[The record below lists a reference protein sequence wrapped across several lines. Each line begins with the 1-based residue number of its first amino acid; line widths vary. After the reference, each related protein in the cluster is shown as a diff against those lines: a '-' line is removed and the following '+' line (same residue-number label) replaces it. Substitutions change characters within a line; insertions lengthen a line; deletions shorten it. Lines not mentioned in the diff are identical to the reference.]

1 MSALKHSTN
10 KSLGFRKHVEKI
22 SSGEIFGSVTEAAK
36 AAGVGIT
43 EMSHHLNGRRKH
55 IRGET
60 YRFTGESSPVEYPP
74 SHGNPDIGKIDRRK
88 RVVKLSTGEVF
99 DSVNDASSHAG
110 VDKSTMSKHL
120 NGRCR
125 HIRGETYH
133 FEGQAPKVDVTQ
145 PVSRLRKRV
154 VKLSTGEIFDSV
166 NDASSHAGVGKSTM
180 SRHLNGHARHAN
192 GEIYHFEGQTP
203 KFVTA
208 PSRFSLRKPVLNVST
223 GEVFDSLTEAANH
236 AGVHKTTMSE
246 CVNGKINHVRGDLY
260 MFLSE

>member
-1 MSALKHSTN
+1 MSALKHSAEKPT
-10 KSLGFRKHVEKI
+10 GRRKHVEKV
-22 SSGEIFGSVTEAAK
+22 SSGEIFISVTEAAK

-60 YRFTGESSPVEYPP
+60 YRFTGETSAVEYSP
-74 SHGNPDIGKIDRRK
+74 SHGNPDLWKIDRRKRVVKLSTGEAFDSVTDAASHAGVGKSTMSRHLNGHCRHIHGETYHFEGQEPKVDMTKPISRLRK

-110 VDKSTMSKHL
+110 V
-120 NGRCR
+120 
-125 HIRGETYH
+125 
-133 FEGQAPKVDVTQ
+133 
-145 PVSRLRKRV
+145 
-154 VKLSTGEIFDSV
+154 
-166 NDASSHAGVGKSTM
+166 GKSTM
-180 SRHLNGHARHAN
+180 SRHLNGYARHAN
-192 GEIYHFEGQTP
+192 GEIYHFEGQEPKVVTTP
-203 KFVTA
+203 FRSSK
-208 PSRFSLRKPVLNVST
+208 RKPVINVST

-260 MFLSE
+260 MFLSA

>member
-1 MSALKHSTN
+1 MSALKHSA
-10 KSLGFRKHVEKI
+10 KPSIGLRKHVEKV

-36 AAGVGIT
+36 AAGVDVPA
-43 EMSHHLNGRRKH
+43 MSNHLNGRRKDIH
-55 IRGET
+55 GET
-60 YRFTGESSPVEYPP
+60 YRFTGETSPIEYSP
-74 SHGNPDIGKIDRRK
+74 SHGNPNIGLIDTRK
-88 RVVKLSTGEVF
+88 RVVKLSTGEV
-99 DSVNDASSHAG
+99 
-110 VDKSTMSKHL
+110 
-120 NGRCR
+120 
-125 HIRGETYH
+125 
-133 FEGQAPKVDVTQ
+133 
-145 PVSRLRKRV
+145 
-154 VKLSTGEIFDSV
+154 FDSV

-180 SRHLNGHARHAN
+180 SRHLNGHASHAN

-223 GEVFDSLTEAANH
+223 GEVFDSLTEAAKH